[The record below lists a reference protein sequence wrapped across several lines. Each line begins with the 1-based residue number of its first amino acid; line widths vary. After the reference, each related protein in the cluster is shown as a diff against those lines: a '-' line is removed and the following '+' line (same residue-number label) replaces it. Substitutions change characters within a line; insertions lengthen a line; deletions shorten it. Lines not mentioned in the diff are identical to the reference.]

1 MKRVR
6 VGFAGF
12 GFIGP
17 HHAEAMRRLGFVDVA
32 GVCTVDAEETRRKA
46 EQYAI
51 PRQFAS
57 FEEMIADPGIDV
69 IDVVTPTYMHYPIA
83 KAAIAAGKHIIVD
96 KPLALTSAQA
106 RDLMESAATAG
117 VINAVTFN
125 YRFNP
130 MVQQARV
137 MIARG
142 DVGDIHLVHGHYL
155 QEWLA
160 YPTDFNW
167 RVEPEKSGEAAM
179 MADAGCHWFDLVEH
193 MTGLRVEAVLADFS
207 TTIPV
212 RKRPKS
218 GAREAFAAAAGD
230 DTEDYTVRVPDRGT
244 VLLRFQGGA
253 RGQFLT
259 SCLCPGHK
267 NDLRVE
273 INGLKTSLLWEQE
286 KPNVI
291 WLGKRDE
298 ADRILTRDPSLV
310 DESVR
315 RYVALPGGHNEAW
328 PDAFK
333 NLMREI
339 MEFVASGKQMAGEIP
354 FPTFADGY
362 RAASIADAMVASS
375 KGGGVWTKVSEA

>member
-1 MKRVR
+1 
-6 VGFAGF
+6 
-12 GFIGP
+12 
-17 HHAEAMRRLGFVDVA
+17 MRRLGFVDVA
-32 GVCTVDAEETRRKA
+32 GVCTVDLEETRAKA
-46 EQYAI
+46 AQYGI
-51 PRQFAS
+51 PRTFES
-57 FEEMIADPGIDV
+57 FEQMVADPDIDV
-69 IDVVTPTYMHYPIA
+69 IDVVTPTYLHHPVA
-83 KAAIAAGKHIIVD
+83 KAAIAAGKPVIID

-106 RDLMESAATAG
+106 KDLMESAAEAG
-117 VINAVTFN
+117 VVNALTFN

-130 MVQQARV
+130 MVQQARL

-142 DVGDIHLVHGHYL
+142 EIGEIHLLHGHYM
-155 QEWLA
+155 QEWLL

-179 MADAGCHWFDLVEH
+179 MADAGWHWFDLAEH
-193 MTGLRVEAVLADFS
+193 LTGLRVESVLADFS

-212 RKRPKS
+212 RKKPKS
-218 GAREAFAAAAGD
+218 GAREAFAAASAD
-230 DTEDYTVRVPDRGT
+230 DAEDYEVRVPDRGT
-244 VLLRFQGGA
+244 VLLRFAGGA

-273 INGLKTSLLWEQE
+273 VNGLQASLLWEQE
-286 KPNVI
+286 KPNTLWI
-291 WLGKRDE
+291 GKRGE

-339 MEFVASGKQMAGEIP
+339 MEFIASGERMHAAVR
-354 FPTFADGY
+354 FPAFADGY
-362 RAASIADAMVASS
+362 RAACIADAMVASS
-375 KGGGVWTKVSEA
+375 KAGGVWTPVAPAGQ

>member
-6 VGFAGF
+6 AGIAGF

-17 HHAEAMRRLGFVDVA
+17 HHAEAMRRLGFVEVA
-32 GVCTVDAEETRRKA
+32 GICTIDMEETRRKA
-46 EQYAI
+46 EQYSI
-51 PRQFAS
+51 PRQYESYEQMA
-57 FEEMIADPGIDV
+57 ADPDLDV
-69 IDVVTPTYMHYPIA
+69 IDVVTPTYLHHPVA
-83 KAAIAAGKHIIVD
+83 KAAIAAGKHVIVD
-96 KPLALTSAQA
+96 KPLALSSAQA
-106 RDLMESAATAG
+106 RDLVEAAAAAG
-117 VINAVTFN
+117 VVNAVTFN

-130 MVQQARV
+130 MVQQARA

-142 DVGDIHLVHGHYL
+142 ELGEIHLLHGHYL
-155 QEWLA
+155 QEWLL

-179 MADAGCHWFDLVEH
+179 MADAGCHWFDLVEYL
-193 MTGLRVEAVLADFS
+193 TGMRVQSVLADFS

-212 RKRPKS
+212 RKKPAS
-218 GAREAFAAAAGD
+218 GAREAFASAAGG
-230 DTEDYTVRVPDRGT
+230 DTEDYPVRVPDRGT
-244 VLLRFQGGA
+244 VLLRFPNGA
-253 RGQFLT
+253 RGQFMT

-267 NDLRVE
+267 NDLRIE
-273 INGLKTSLLWEQE
+273 INGLKASLLWEQE
-286 KPNVI
+286 KPNTI
-291 WLGKRDE
+291 WIGKRDE

-339 MEFVASGKQMAGEIP
+339 MEFIASGERMHSGVR

-362 RAASIADAMVASS
+362 RAAAIADAMVASS
-375 KGGGVWTKVSEA
+375 RAGGVWTPVA

>member
-1 MKRVR
+1 MRRVR

-17 HHAEAMRRLGFVDVA
+17 HHAEAMRRLGFVDVD
-32 GVCTVDAEETRRKA
+32 GVCTVDVDETRRKA

-57 FEEMIADPGIDV
+57 FEEMAADPRIDV

-96 KPLALTSAQA
+96 KPLALTSAEA

-137 MIARG
+137 MIACG
-142 DVGDIHLVHGHYL
+142 ELGDIHLVHGHYM

-193 MTGLRVEAVLADFS
+193 MTGLRIEAVLADFS
-207 TTIPV
+207 TTIPTR
-212 RKRPKS
+212 RKPKS
-218 GAREAFAAAAGD
+218 GAREAFAAVAAD
-230 DTEDYTVRVPDRGT
+230 DSENYTVRVPDRGT

-315 RYVALPGGHNEAW
+315 RYIALPGGHNEAW

-333 NLMREI
+333 NLMREV
-339 MEFVASGKQMAGEIP
+339 MEFVASGERMRPHAP

-362 RAASIADAMVASS
+362 RAACIADAMVASS
-375 KGGGVWTKVSEA
+375 KAGGVWTNVSQM